1 MDAFATLGM
10 PRRSA
15 VTEEQVRAAY
25 FAAAK
30 VADADQAALNAAFE
44 LLLMPDKRLK
54 HLLEIAGPPE
64 AAKWRTVTMGE
75 GMMALFSSIGQ
86 VRPSAEA
93 LIEKRTRAT
102 SALSKA
108 LTERQAFALA
118 DEVESIGLSLE
129 EARRALEADL
139 PALDEALSQEGDAPW
154 IRLAEVQA
162 HFAYLAKWQAQVREM
177 LMRLRQ

>member
-1 MDAFATLGM
+1 MDAFATLGL
-10 PRRSA
+10 PRRAA
-15 VTEEQVRAAY
+15 VTEERVRAAY

-30 VADADQAALNAAFE
+30 LPDADQAALNAAFE
-44 LLLMPDKRLK
+44 RLLSPDKRLK

-75 GMMALFSSIGQ
+75 GMMALFSAISQ

-93 LIEKRTRAT
+93 LIEKRARAT
-102 SALSKA
+102 SALTKA

-118 DEVESIGLSLE
+118 DEVESIGLSLD

-139 PALDEALSQEGDAPW
+139 PSMDEALQSNDQASW

-162 HFAYLAKWQAQVREM
+162 QFAYLAKWQAQVREL